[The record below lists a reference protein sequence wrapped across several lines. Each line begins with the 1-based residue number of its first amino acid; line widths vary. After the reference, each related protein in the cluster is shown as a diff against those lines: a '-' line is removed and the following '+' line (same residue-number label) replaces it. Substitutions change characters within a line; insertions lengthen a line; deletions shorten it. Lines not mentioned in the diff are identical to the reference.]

1 MAIKIKLIKPDEVF
15 ERISKGIT
23 YDEELNNYSKLVIE
37 SCIRHFI
44 LDEEYEKCSILNNYI
59 KNLIYSE

>member
-1 MAIKIKLIKPDEVF
+1 MAIKIKLIKPDEIF

-37 SCIRHFI
+37 SCIRQFLI
-44 LDEEYEKCSILNNYI
+44 DEEYEKCSVLNNYI
-59 KNLIYSE
+59 KNLNYSK